1 MPNFV
6 RNILCFDGENI
17 QPILDFV
24 SSNDS
29 VFDFNKI
36 MPESENCADWYRWRV
51 ENWGTK
57 WNAVDAEKIDDGFMF
72 DTAWA
77 APLLIIKKL
86 SELFPKIKLSV
97 TWSDE
102 DAGQNCG
109 HISYKNGVEIEWY
122 YPDRAEEVA
131 EIYDACWGMPPFEE
145 GRQDDEIE

>member
-6 RNILCFDGENI
+6 RNILHFDGKNI

-24 SSNDS
+24 SSNYS

-36 MPESENCADWYRWRV
+36 MPEPENCADWYRWRV

-57 WNAVDAEKIDDGFMF
+57 WNAVDAEKIDAGFMF

-109 HISYKNGVEIEWY
+109 QITYLNGIELDWY

-131 EIYDACWGMPPFEE
+131 EIYKECWGMPPFEE
-145 GRQDDEIE
+145 GRQDDEIK